1 MGLQGQKQ
9 LCSPSR
15 KMESWVGL
23 LGISACLSVTS
34 LITALPADL
43 ECGEAAI
50 MATWWCLAARG
61 EGWGG
66 RKVVKGMVRFLDVL
80 KKNLAK
86 PCSLWDLSSLTR
98 S

>member
-15 KMESWVGL
+15 KMESWVGA

-34 LITALPADL
+34 LITVLTADL
-43 ECGEAAI
+43 ECGEAAL

-61 EGWGG
+61 DGWGG
-66 RKVVKGMVRFLDVL
+66 RKVVKGMVTFLDVL
-80 KKNLAK
+80 KKFWQGRAVCGILV
-86 PCSLWDLSSLTR
+86 P
-98 S
+98 